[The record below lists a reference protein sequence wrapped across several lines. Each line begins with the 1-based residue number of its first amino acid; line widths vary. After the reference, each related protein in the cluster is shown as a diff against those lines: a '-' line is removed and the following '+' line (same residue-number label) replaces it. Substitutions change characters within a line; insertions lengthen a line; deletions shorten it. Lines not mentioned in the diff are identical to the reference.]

1 MKNEILRVQKLSKS
15 YQNKRVLNNFH
26 MSVYEGEILG
36 IIGLYDSGK
45 SVLLN
50 ILAGQEKWD
59 SGSIFFDEEPV
70 NLQYLKQT
78 NKIHLINHQSK
89 LIPTLSVLENIFIT
103 RKHYRTKI
111 FVNWKKLGHQLDI
124 IFSKFGISIAH
135 NRIVSTL
142 TLAEQQLVEII
153 KAYVLG
159 AKVILME
166 NVMAQYTHEEQQ
178 RIQQILF
185 QMKTKNISF
194 IIAEYQLAILR
205 KYADRILFLDKG
217 HNIKVIQNE
226 DAELVDENKILL
238 SGISHEKPDRHERKI
253 YNEVV
258 FEARHI
264 STKSGEDV
272 TFQINKGEIAVIL
285 DLSHSTN
292 ANLTNALM
300 GKVKYNGQFVV
311 DGKVIRNVAKAR
323 SSVCIAVD
331 ELGDTVIK
339 SLDLKDNLC
348 LSAFPRISR
357 FGMIS
362 ARQKKQIMMDFLKL
376 YRDHNFNFDFNIH
389 KLSQAEATAIY
400 LYRIQIQKWN
410 VLLLMN
416 PDLLLSHETVY
427 VIQEQLRRMTENGRA
442 ICIFASTIEP
452 YADLADSYCII
463 ANGKVQ
469 GKYTY
474 SECHRYLGSVLKH
487 QKA

>member
-1 MKNEILRVQKLSKS
+1 MRNEILRVHKLCKS
-15 YQNKRVLNNFH
+15 LQNKRVLNHFH
-26 MSVYEGEILG
+26 MSVYEGEIFG
-36 IIGLYDSGK
+36 IVGLYDSGK

-50 ILAGQEKWD
+50 ILAGREGWD
-59 SGSIFFDEEPV
+59 SGSIFFDEVPV
-70 NLQYLKQT
+70 NPQFLKQT
-78 NKIHLINHQSK
+78 NKIQLIDHQSR
-89 LIPTLSVLENIFIT
+89 LIPTLSVLENLIIP
-103 RKHYRTKI
+103 RRHYRTKI
-111 FVNWKKLGHQLDI
+111 FVNWKKLGRHLDI
-124 IFSKFGISIAH
+124 IFSEFGISIDR

-142 TLAEQQLVEII
+142 TPAEQNLIEVI
-153 KAYVLG
+153 KAYILG

-166 NVMAQYTHEEQQ
+166 NMMAQYTHEEQQ
-178 RIQQILF
+178 RIKQLLF
-185 QMKTKNISF
+185 QMKKKNVTF
-194 IIAEYQLAILR
+194 IIAEYQLANLR
-205 KYADRILFLDKG
+205 KYADRILILDKG
-217 HNIKVIQNE
+217 HNIKVIRCE
-226 DAELVDENKILL
+226 DAESFDENKILL
-238 SGISHEKPDRHERKI
+238 SGIPREKPDRPERKI
-253 YNEVV
+253 YDDVV

-264 STKSGEDV
+264 STKPGEDV
-272 TFQINKGEIAVIL
+272 TFRINKGEIAVIL

-292 ANLTNALM
+292 ANLIDALA
-300 GKVKYNGQFVV
+300 GKVKYTGHFIV
-311 DGKVIRNVAKAR
+311 DGKVIRNIAKAR
-323 SSVCIAVD
+323 SSVCVAVD
-331 ELGDTVIK
+331 EPGDKIIK

-357 FGMIS
+357 FGMVS
-362 ARQKKQIMMDFLKL
+362 ARQKRQIMTDFLKL
-376 YRDHNFNFDFNIH
+376 YRDRNFNFDFNIH

-474 SECHRYLGSVLKH
+474 SECRRFLGSVSRDP
-487 QKA
+487 